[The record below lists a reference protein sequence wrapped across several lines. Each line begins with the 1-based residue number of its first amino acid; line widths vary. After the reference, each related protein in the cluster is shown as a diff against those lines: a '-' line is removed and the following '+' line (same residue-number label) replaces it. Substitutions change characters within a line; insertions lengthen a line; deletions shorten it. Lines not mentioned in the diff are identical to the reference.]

1 MRPEPP
7 AIDPESA
14 LGVLSLGSFPVIVSV
29 ADAMLKA
36 ASVHLVGFEK
46 LGGGL
51 CTAMVRGHITDVRMA
66 IEAGQA
72 IAQSLGYTLPAPN
85 QTTAGDGAGYGM
97 TCTVIPRP
105 YQNLNAVLPIGQRL
119 SQLLD
124 GSRNR
129 LANTAIGLLETR
141 GFPAL
146 VGAADAMLKGAE
158 VHLAA
163 YETIGSGLCTAIVRG
178 TVANVVAAI
187 EIGMLEAERI
197 GEFHELAIVSRPLDD
212 LEEILPIAEH
222 WVERPAP
229 LRLPLQLPA
238 AETVGI
244 PYEPQVLPEI
254 LRETVERNPEPKP

>member
-1 MRPEPP
+1 MRPELP

-14 LGVLSLGSFPVIVSV
+14 LGVLSLRSFPVIVTV

-46 LGGGL
+46 LGSGL
-51 CTAMVRGHITDVRMA
+51 CTAIVRGHITDIRMA
-66 IEAGQA
+66 IEAGQKT
-72 IAQSLGYTLPAPN
+72 AQSLGYNPPVPDQDPT
-85 QTTAGDGAGYGM
+85 GYEM

-105 YQNLNAVLPIGQRL
+105 YPNLNAVLPIGQRL
-119 SQLLD
+119 SQLLA
-124 GSRNR
+124 GTRNR
-129 LANTAIGLLETR
+129 LAHTAIGLLETR

-178 TVANVVAAI
+178 TAANVVAAM
-187 EIGMLEAERI
+187 EIGMLTAERI

-212 LEEILPIAEH
+212 LEEILPVAEH
-222 WVERPAP
+222 WLERPEP

-244 PYEPQVLPEI
+244 PYEPQVLVEVR
-254 LRETVERNPEPKP
+254 RETVEAQPESPR